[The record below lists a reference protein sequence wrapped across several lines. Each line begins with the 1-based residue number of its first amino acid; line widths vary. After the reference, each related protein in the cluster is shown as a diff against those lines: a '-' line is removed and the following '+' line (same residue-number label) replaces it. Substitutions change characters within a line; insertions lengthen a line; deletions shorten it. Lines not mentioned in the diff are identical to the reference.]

1 MNKTNL
7 DKKKFDVVIGFV
19 GHTNIELLP
28 QIKHAVENISDF
40 NLIFFKTSSNKL
52 ILMEDLYGK

>member
-1 MNKTNL
+1 M
-7 DKKKFDVVIGFV
+7 KKKYDVVIGFV
-19 GHTNIELLP
+19 GHTDIEKLP

-52 ILMEDLYGK
+52 IIMEDLYGS